1 MENREEVRNA
11 LNTIFMLL
19 AIVGVVLYFA
29 VPAHHIIGLIVI
41 GVALVVKIAEF
52 FIRFMF

>member
-1 MENREEVRNA
+1 MENREEVRNT

-29 VPAHHIIGLIVI
+29 MPTHHIIGLIVI
-41 GVALVVKIAEF
+41 GVALIIKIAEF

>member
-1 MENREEVRNA
+1 MENREEVRNT
-11 LNTIFMLL
+11 LNTIFMLM